1 MHHNRSNEIE
11 FFGKITAGITHE
23 LKNVLAVIKET
34 SGLMGDLMDLTD
46 TKSFQHKERFQ
57 KSLSTIQKQIENG
70 VTLLTHL
77 NKFAHATDKEKAE
90 IDLHET
96 VQEMTV
102 LCGRYARLK
111 NITLKAHPTD
121 TIMTFPTC
129 QISLQM
135 ILFSCIEYCISG
147 LPQQNQIDISILQKD
162 NGDYV
167 IKFDCSD
174 ELADSG
180 DISAEKSSPNILDK
194 LKKTA
199 ALVQGEVFNEPSAVS
214 LRLSSYA

>member
-1 MHHNRSNEIE
+1 MNHNRSNKIA

-70 VTLLTHL
+70 VKLLTHL
-77 NKFAHATDKEKAE
+77 NKFAHTPDKEKAE

-102 LCGRYARLK
+102 LCGRSARLK
-111 NITLKAHPTD
+111 NITLKAYPSD
-121 TIMTFPTC
+121 KKMTFTTC
-129 QISLQM
+129 QVSLQM
-135 ILFSCIEYCISG
+135 IIFSCIEYCISV
-147 LPQQNQIDISILQKD
+147 LPQQNQIDISIRQKD
-162 NGDYV
+162 KGDYV

-180 DISAEKSSPNILDK
+180 DISAEKLYSNLLDK
-194 LKKTA
+194 LQKSSV
-199 ALVQGEVFNEPSAVS
+199 LVQGEVFKEPSAVN
-214 LRLSSYA
+214 LMLSPHA

>member
-1 MHHNRSNEIE
+1 MDNKRSDEIE

-129 QISLQM
+129 QVSLQM

-162 NGDYV
+162 KGDYE

-180 DISAEKSSPNILDK
+180 DISAEKSHPNLLDK

-199 ALVQGEVFNEPSAVS
+199 ALVQGEVFIEPSAVS